1 MRDVLRLKWLW
12 LLTVAI
18 CLGIPGQAWAQAQ
31 ATTGQIAGV
40 VLDQTGASIANATVT
55 AENVQ
60 TGFKQTTTS
69 RANGEYVLVQ
79 LPVGNYNVT
88 AEASN
93 FTATTVENITVIVG
107 RTFNL
112 NLNLGVG
119 AVTGE
124 VIEVTAS
131 GVSIQ
136 TTRSEADAIQNST
149 AIQNL
154 PINGRRFQDFVTL
167 SPNAQ
172 VEPRRQQISLSG
184 QRGIYGANVNVDGMD
199 YNQPFFGGI
208 RGGERSNSAFT
219 IPQESIREFQ
229 VVSAGY
235 SAEFG
240 RSTGGTVN
248 AVTKSGTNEFHGT
261 AFYLIRPQEAART
274 NDFFRAQEAQFAQQG
289 ITGRINAAPT
299 QQQFGG
305 SVGGPIFK
313 NKLFFFFAY
322 EQQRL
327 RQTRSTVFPN
337 LALVNPGSLTPSQQA
352 VFNFYSNEQGNFN
365 QTNDAWAPLLRLDWQ
380 INSKNLLTVRY
391 NFSFNRALN
400 ANSNGPQIFPTTN
413 SSLANNGAE
422 RNRNNIGVVS
432 LNTTLTSSLFN
443 EFRFQ
448 FAREDRPRGSNS
460 DRPTFNSF
468 IGNVGAVAFL
478 PTTQF
483 DTRTQFVNNLT
494 VIAGN
499 HTMKFGFEYS
509 RVFANQ
515 LFGFNQFGSYSLIG
529 ANTTLAVINGV
540 QVPVVPSNAPPT
552 AQRGRFDVP
561 ANYTVQIGN
570 RFTEYTVHQLA
581 FFGQDSWRIRPNFTL
596 NYGLRW
602 EGQYNPT
609 PEANNTALVN
619 IVNSVQYPIDAPGVR
634 RDPTRIPDVTNQYA
648 PRVGVAWDPFNNGKS
663 VFRANG
669 GIYYA
674 TTPLLL
680 FADATNNFRT
690 PPGNLSAQIPFAL
703 PAGFNQAA
711 FDASPATAGYR
722 AIMGTGAAP
731 NTVFR
736 QFLLAGINLNNFQL
750 GALPTVT
757 PAQLTQIANVL
768 NQFLPTGATPFSLS
782 AAATPL
788 FIDGDFRNPRSLQA
802 NFGYEYQVARG
813 LTLGVDFSLINTV
826 YLQRNRQ
833 LNLPAPRINPDNIP
847 GDISLRP
854 IFNPTVAPFA
864 TRPNLGVGQLTVR
877 ESTARSLY
885 RAMVLRAKFERRWGQ
900 FSAFYTLSDN
910 RSDDDN
916 EREAGG
922 SFPSNSFDLRAE
934 RGFSNID
941 RRHLFVVNPVIFL
954 PYGFEVSSVVRL
966 QSAFPIDAIVG
977 NIGGGSADVNRDGT
991 LGAGAG
997 GQLDRPF
1004 RAPGDPFPRNAFR
1017 NRPIYNVDLRIQKRF
1032 KITESQDVT
1041 ISGEFFNLFNTM
1053 SLQYSGAAVTSLCN
1067 FAGLTGNALIAAQRN
1082 CGIPQANVPVN
1093 PNFLSLR
1100 DRNPNSARLG
1110 QLLLNNTLGNSVF
1123 QFQVGVRY
1131 QF

>member
-1 MRDVLRLKWLW
+1 MRDVLLKRLW
-12 LLTVAI
+12 LLAAALCFSFSELV
-18 CLGIPGQAWAQAQ
+18 WAQAQ

-40 VLDQTGASIANATVT
+40 VIDQTGAAIANATIT
-55 AENVQ
+55 AENLQ

-69 RANGEYVLVQ
+69 KANGEYVLVQ
-79 LPVGNYNVT
+79 LPVGSYKLT
-88 AEASN
+88 AEATN
-93 FTATTVENITVIVG
+93 FAPTTVENATVIVG
-107 RTFNL
+107 RTLNINL
-112 NLNLGVG
+112 TLGVA

-124 VIEVTAS
+124 VVEVTAS

-167 SPNAQ
+167 APNAL

-235 SAEFG
+235 APEFG

-261 AFYLIRPQEAART
+261 AFYLLRPQEASRT
-274 NDFFRAQEAQFAQQG
+274 NDFFRAQEEEFVAQG
-289 ITGRINAAPT
+289 ITGKINAAPT
-299 QQQFGG
+299 QHQFGG
-305 SVGGPIFK
+305 SIGGPIVK
-313 NKLFFFFAY
+313 NKFFFFFAY
-322 EQQRL
+322 EQQVL
-327 RQTRSTVFPN
+327 RQTRSTAFPN
-337 LALVNPGSLTPSQQA
+337 LGLVNPNTLTPSERA
-352 VFNFYSNEQGNFN
+352 VYDFYVSEQGNFR

-380 INSKNLLTVRY
+380 ITSKNLLTVRY
-391 NFSFNRALN
+391 NFSYNRALN

-432 LNTTLTSSLFN
+432 LYTTLTPNLFN

-460 DRPTFNSF
+460 SRPTFNSF
-468 IGNVGAVAFL
+468 IGNVGAVPFL
-478 PTTQF
+478 PTTQY

-494 VIAGN
+494 VLAGN
-499 HTMKFGFEYS
+499 HTMKFGVDYS

-515 LFGFNQFGSYSLIG
+515 LFGFNQFGNYSLIG
-529 ANTTLAVINGV
+529 ANTTLAVLRAV
-540 QVPVVPSNAPPT
+540 QVPVVPPGAPPT

-609 PEANNTALVN
+609 PAANNTDLVN
-619 IVNSVQYPIDAPGVR
+619 IVRSVQYPIDVPGFR
-634 RDPTRIPDVTNQYA
+634 RDPTQIPDVTNQYA
-648 PRVGVAWDPFNNGKS
+648 PRVGIAWDPFNNGKS

-680 FADATNNFRT
+680 FADATNNFRI
-690 PPGNLSAQIPFAL
+690 PPGNLSAQIPFIL

-722 AIMGTGAAP
+722 AVMGTGALP

-736 QFLLAGINLNNFQL
+736 QLLLAGINLNNFQL

-757 PAQLTQIANVL
+757 PAQLTQIANIL
-768 NQFLPTGATPFSLS
+768 NQFLPPGATPFSL
-782 AAATPL
+782 AAVAAPL
-788 FIDGDFRNPRSLQA
+788 FIAEDFRNPRSVQA
-802 NFGYEYQVARG
+802 NFGYEYQLARG
-813 LTLGVDFSLINTV
+813 LTVGADFSLINTV

-833 LNLPAPRINPDNIP
+833 LNLPPPRINPDNIP

-854 IFNPTVAPFA
+854 IFTPP
-864 TRPNLGVGQLTVR
+864 RPNLAIGQLTVR
-877 ESTARSLY
+877 ESTARSRY
-885 RAMVLRAKFERRWGQ
+885 RAMVLRMKFERQWGQ

-910 RSDDDN
+910 VSDDDN

-922 SFPSNSFDLRAE
+922 SFPANSFDLRAE
-934 RGFSNID
+934 RGYSNID

-954 PYGFEVSSVVRL
+954 PYGFEVSSIVRL
-966 QSAFPIDAIVG
+966 QSGFPVDAIVG
-977 NIGGGSADVNRDGT
+977 NIGGGLADVNRDGQ
-991 LGAGAG
+991 LGAGGG
-997 GQLDRPF
+997 GQLDRPY
-1004 RAPGDPFPRNAFR
+1004 RAPGDPYPRNSFR
-1017 NRPIYNVDLRIQKRF
+1017 NRPIYNVDLRLQKRF
-1032 KITESQDVT
+1032 KITESQNIV
-1041 ISGEFFNLFNTM
+1041 ISGEFFNLFNLM
-1053 SLQYSGAAVTSLCN
+1053 GLQYSGAAVTSMCN

-1082 CGIPQANVPVN
+1082 CGIPQANVPLN

-1100 DRNPNSARLG
+1100 ERNPNSPRLG
-1110 QLLLNNTLGNSVF
+1110 KLLLNNTLGNSVF

>member
-1 MRDVLRLKWLW
+1 MRNVLRLKRLW
-12 LLTVAI
+12 LLAVAFG
-18 CLGIPGQAWAQAQ
+18 LAFPVQAWAQAQ

-40 VLDQTGASIANATVT
+40 VVDQTGAAIANATVT
-55 AENVQ
+55 AENVR

-69 RANGEYVLVQ
+69 KSNGEYVLVQ
-79 LPVGNYNVT
+79 LPVGDYNVT

-93 FTATTVENITVIVG
+93 FTATTVENVTVIVG

-112 NLNLGVG
+112 NLTLGVG
-119 AVTGE
+119 AMTGE

-261 AFYLIRPQEAART
+261 AFYLIRPQEAARS
-274 NDFFRAQEAQFAQQG
+274 NDFFRAQEAQFRLQG
-289 ITGRINAAPT
+289 ITGNINAAPT

-305 SVGGPIFK
+305 SVGGPIVK
-313 NKLFFFFAY
+313 NKFFFFFAY

-327 RQTRSTVFPN
+327 RQTRSTAFPN
-337 LALVNPGSLTPSQQA
+337 LALVNPATLTPSQRA
-352 VFNFYSNEQGNFN
+352 VFDFYSNEQGNFE

-380 INSKNLLTVRY
+380 LSSKNLLTVRY
-391 NFSFNRALN
+391 NFSYNRALN

-432 LNTTLTSSLFN
+432 LNTTLTSNLFN

-448 FAREDRPRGSNS
+448 FAREDRPRSSNS
-460 DRPTFNSF
+460 TRPTFNSF

-478 PTTQF
+478 PTTQY

-494 VIAGN
+494 FLAGN

-515 LFGFNQFGSYSLIG
+515 LFGFNQFGAYALIG

-540 QVPVVPSNAPPT
+540 QVPVVAPGAPPT
-552 AQRGRFDVP
+552 AQRGRFDVS
-561 ANYTVQIGN
+561 ATYTIQIGN

-609 PEANNTALVN
+609 PEANNTTLVN

-634 RDPTRIPDVTNQYA
+634 RDPTQIPDVTNQFA
-648 PRVGVAWDPFNNGKS
+648 PRVGIAWDPLNNGKS

-680 FADATNNFRT
+680 FADAMNNFRT

-757 PAQLTQIANVL
+757 PAQLTQIANLL
-768 NQFLPTGATPFSLS
+768 NQFLPAGATPFSLS
-782 AAATPL
+782 AAAAPT
-788 FIDGDFRNPRSLQA
+788 FIAEDFRNPRSVQA
-802 NFGYEYQVARG
+802 NFGYEYQLARG
-813 LTLGVDFSLINTV
+813 LTAGVDFSLINTV

-854 IFNPTVAPFA
+854 IFNPTIAPFA

-885 RAMVLRAKFERRWGQ
+885 RAMVLRMKFERRWGQ

-922 SFPSNSFDLRAE
+922 SFPANSFDLRAE

-954 PYGFEVSSVVRL
+954 PLGFEVSSIVRL
-966 QSAFPIDAIVG
+966 QSAFPVDAIVG

-997 GQLDRPF
+997 GQLDRPY
-1004 RAPGDPFPRNAFR
+1004 RAPGEPFPRNSFR
-1017 NRPIYNVDLRIQKRF
+1017 NRPIYNVDLRLQKRF

-1041 ISGEFFNLFNTM
+1041 ISGEFFNLFNLM
-1053 SLQYSGAAVTSLCN
+1053 GLQYSGAAVTSLCN

-1082 CGIPQANVPVN
+1082 CGIPQANIPLN

-1100 DRNPNSARLG
+1100 DRNPNSTRLG

>member
-1 MRDVLRLKWLW
+1 MRDVLRLKRLW
-12 LLTVAI
+12 LLTVAL
-18 CLGIPGQAWAQAQ
+18 CFGFSGPAWAQAQ

-40 VLDQTGASIANATVT
+40 VIDQTGAAIANATVT
-55 AENVQ
+55 AENPQ

-69 RANGEYVLVQ
+69 KANGEYVLVQ
-79 LPVGNYNVT
+79 LPVGSYKLT
-88 AEASN
+88 AEATN
-93 FTATTVENITVIVG
+93 FASTTVENATVIVG
-107 RTFNL
+107 RTLNVNL
-112 NLNLGVG
+112 TLGVG

-149 AIQNL
+149 AIRNL

-167 SPNAQ
+167 APNAQ

-274 NDFFRAQEAQFAQQG
+274 NDFFRAQEAEFVAQG
-289 ITGRINAAPT
+289 ITGKINAAPT

-305 SVGGPIFK
+305 SVGGPIVK
-313 NKLFFFFAY
+313 NKFFFFFAY

-327 RQTRSTVFPN
+327 RQTRSTAFPN
-337 LALVNPGSLTPSQQA
+337 LALVNPGTLTPSQRA
-352 VFNFYSNEQGNFN
+352 VFDFYSNEQGNFE

-380 INSKNLLTVRY
+380 LTSKNLLTVRY
-391 NFSFNRALN
+391 NFSYNRALN

-422 RNRNNIGVVS
+422 RDRNNIGVVS
-432 LNTTLTSSLFN
+432 LYSTLTPSLFN

-460 DRPTFNSF
+460 SRPTFNSF
-468 IGNVGAVAFL
+468 IGNVGAVSFL
-478 PTTQF
+478 PTTQY

-494 VIAGN
+494 VLAGN

-540 QVPVVPSNAPPT
+540 QVPVVAPGAPPT
-552 AQRGRFDVP
+552 AQRGRFDVA

-609 PEANNTALVN
+609 PAANNTALVEA
-619 IVNSVQYPIDAPGVR
+619 VRSVQYPIDVPGLR
-634 RDPTRIPDVTNQYA
+634 RDPTQIPDVTNQYA
-648 PRVGVAWDPFNNGKS
+648 PRVGIAWDPFNNGKS

-690 PPGNLSAQIPFAL
+690 PAGNLSAQIPFAL

-768 NQFLPTGATPFSLS
+768 NQFLPAGATPFSLS
-782 AAATPL
+782 AAAAPL
-788 FIDGDFRNPRSLQA
+788 FIAGDFRNPRSVQA

-864 TRPNLGVGQLTVR
+864 HPPQPRCR
-877 ESTARSLY
+877 
-885 RAMVLRAKFERRWGQ
+885 
-900 FSAFYTLSDN
+900 
-910 RSDDDN
+910 
-916 EREAGG
+916 G
-922 SFPSNSFDLRAE
+922 S
-934 RGFSNID
+934 
-941 RRHLFVVNPVIFL
+941 
-954 PYGFEVSSVVRL
+954 
-966 QSAFPIDAIVG
+966 
-977 NIGGGSADVNRDGT
+977 
-991 LGAGAG
+991 
-997 GQLDRPF
+997 
-1004 RAPGDPFPRNAFR
+1004 
-1017 NRPIYNVDLRIQKRF
+1017 
-1032 KITESQDVT
+1032 
-1041 ISGEFFNLFNTM
+1041 
-1053 SLQYSGAAVTSLCN
+1053 
-1067 FAGLTGNALIAAQRN
+1067 
-1082 CGIPQANVPVN
+1082 
-1093 PNFLSLR
+1093 
-1100 DRNPNSARLG
+1100 
-1110 QLLLNNTLGNSVF
+1110 
-1123 QFQVGVRY
+1123 
-1131 QF
+1131 

>member
-1 MRDVLRLKWLW
+1 MRDVLRLKRLW
-12 LLTVAI
+12 LLTVAL
-18 CLGIPGQAWAQAQ
+18 CFGFSGPAWAQAQ

-40 VLDQTGASIANATVT
+40 VVDQTGAAIANATVT
-55 AENVQ
+55 AENPQ

-69 RANGEYVLVQ
+69 KANGEYVLVQ
-79 LPVGNYNVT
+79 LPVGNYKLT
-88 AEASN
+88 AEATN
-93 FTATTVENITVIVG
+93 FASTTVENATVIVG
-107 RTFNL
+107 RTLNVNL
-112 NLNLGVG
+112 TLGVG

-149 AIQNL
+149 AIRNL

-167 SPNAQ
+167 APNAQ

-274 NDFFRAQEAQFAQQG
+274 NDFFRAQEAEFVAQG
-289 ITGRINAAPT
+289 ITGKINAAPT

-305 SVGGPIFK
+305 SVGGPIVK
-313 NKLFFFFAY
+313 NKFFFFFAY

-327 RQTRSTVFPN
+327 RQTRSTAFPN
-337 LALVNPGSLTPSQQA
+337 LALVNPGTLTPSQRA
-352 VFNFYSNEQGNFN
+352 VFDFYSNEQGNFE

-380 INSKNLLTVRY
+380 LTSKNLLTVRY
-391 NFSFNRALN
+391 NFSYNRALN

-422 RNRNNIGVVS
+422 RDRNNIGVVS
-432 LNTTLTSSLFN
+432 LYSTLTPSLFN

-460 DRPTFNSF
+460 SRPTFNSF
-468 IGNVGAVAFL
+468 IGNVGAVSFL
-478 PTTQF
+478 PTTQY

-494 VIAGN
+494 VLAGN

-540 QVPVVPSNAPPT
+540 QVPVVPPGAPPT
-552 AQRGRFDVP
+552 AQRGRFDVA

-609 PEANNTALVN
+609 PAANNTALVEA
-619 IVNSVQYPIDAPGVR
+619 VRSVQYPIDVPGLR
-634 RDPTRIPDVTNQYA
+634 RDPTQIPDVTNQYA
-648 PRVGVAWDPFNNGKS
+648 PRVGIAWDPFNNGKS

-690 PPGNLSAQIPFAL
+690 PAGNLSAQIPFAL

-768 NQFLPTGATPFSLS
+768 NQFLPAGATPFSLS
-782 AAATPL
+782 AAAAPL
-788 FIDGDFRNPRSLQA
+788 FIAGDFRNPRSVQA

-885 RAMVLRAKFERRWGQ
+885 RTMVLRAKFERRWGQ

-910 RSDDDN
+910 VSDDDN

-922 SFPSNSFDLRAE
+922 SFPANSFDLRGE

-966 QSAFPIDAIVG
+966 QSAFPVDGIVG

-991 LGAGAG
+991 LGAGSG
-997 GQLDRPF
+997 GQLDRPY
-1004 RAPGDPFPRNAFR
+1004 RAPGQPFPRNAFR
-1017 NRPIYNVDLRIQKRF
+1017 NRPIYNVDLRLQKRF

-1041 ISGEFFNLFNTM
+1041 ISGEFFNLFNLM
-1053 SLQYSGAAVTSLCN
+1053 GLQYSGAAVTSLCN

-1082 CGIPQANVPVN
+1082 CGIPQANVPLN

-1100 DRNPNSARLG
+1100 ERNLNSPRLG